1 MMVDDRRGYDTYSY
15 LDSYKPLPTHEFS
28 MANVQ
33 ALKRRSKRRLV
44 EMVFATVL
52 ALSQNQKVRIH
63 GNPSERLQ
71 VAAAP
76 EEAPVAPGLVE
87 EALVTPEVAEEAQV
101 APEVGEEAQVA
112 PEAGEEAQV
121 APEVAEEVAEEVAH
135 AAPEVA
141 EEVMP
146 APSPAIGRIPNED
159 APEQIQW
166 SCVECQVALPWGSD
180 WRQEG
185 EDFYCTWFGADVI
198 LLYFCI
204 ILWEIWGRLSS
215 FSSKLT
221 LVSPVGKRRQSSTHH
236 CQHPHHPIPSPQ
248 GKSCHRGFDDR
259 WWDFHTRD
267 VITLE
272 VNSDSATEQLG
283 QGQHGPGVEART
295 AAGQVVLRLLAQ
307 QLGELTSDTRQ
318 GRCVTLQQVTFR
330 LSPDQP
336 MPELSIHGSP
346 LDLSVKRMVSH
357 R

>member
-1 MMVDDRRGYDTYSY
+1 
-15 LDSYKPLPTHEFS
+15 
-28 MANVQ
+28 
-33 ALKRRSKRRLV
+33 
-44 EMVFATVL
+44 MVFATVL

-76 EEAPVAPGLVE
+76 EEALVTPEVAE
-87 EALVTPEVAEEAQV
+87 EALVTPEDAEEAQVAPEVAEEAQV
-101 APEVGEEAQVA
+101 APEVAE
-112 PEAGEEAQV
+112 
-121 APEVAEEVAEEVAH
+121 EVAAAPEVAEEVAH

-141 EEVMP
+141 EEVTP

-166 SCVECQVALPWGSD
+166 SCVECGVALPWGSD

-185 EDFYCTWFGADVI
+185 EDFYCTWFRADVI
-198 LLYFCI
+198 LRCI

-221 LVSPVGKRRQSSTHH
+221 LVSPVGKRRQSPTHH

-272 VNSDSATEQLG
+272 VDSDSATEQLG

-318 GRCVTLQQVTFR
+318 GRCGIWAEKV
-330 LSPDQP
+330 
-336 MPELSIHGSP
+336 E
-346 LDLSVKRMVSH
+346 DL
-357 R
+357 